1 MLRRRH
7 NKAVSIKRHY
17 RDHRQH
23 ANIYQ
28 IISLY
33 DRVTD
38 STRISAVLLT
48 GVTWFKSGGG
58 ARVWLTASF
67 SFPGRRLAAAPDSVE
82 LSFDSFTQEGGG
94 WAFSQKRPLR
104 VEVGN
109 SVRLEV
115 PPTVY
120 QRLGRS
126 LLDRGRR
133 EVMSFR
139 IPVHQFI
146 NLADEPEI
154 VLHTGRARFELSSH
168 AMEMLRDLIRRMTQ
182 P

>member
-17 RDHRQH
+17 PGC
-23 ANIYQ
+23 
-28 IISLY
+28 
-33 DRVTD
+33 
-38 STRISAVLLT
+38 AVEA
-48 GVTWFKSGGG
+48 K
-58 ARVWLTASF
+58 
-67 SFPGRRLAAAPDSVE
+67 PP
-82 LSFDSFTQEGGG
+82 FDSFTQEGGG

-146 NLADEPEI
+146 NPADEPEI